1 MKTIFEAGAQVKK
14 LQVENYLHI
23 AELMSAMK
31 MNSPPAPATVT
42 PTFKPTY
49 IFPSPTPTANNK
61 FVLGES
67 IFILRLFQSGALKG
81 EIRIRPAPTFHPEF
95 LQHLGKFCYKSPKD
109 FVTTVNKVSPI
120 KQLKFEI
127 HLKNGHFCRRTLEY
141 LLCSPCPIFYFTPW
155 FPIILLILGLA
166 PLLTRLLVRSG

>member
-1 MKTIFEAGAQVKK
+1 MTQSSDKHANLILSFNFRDCRTRLATALETRYDVQEQLDVVMKTIFEAGAQVKK

-31 MNSPPAPATVT
+31 MNSPPATATVT
-42 PTFKPTY
+42 PTVRPTY

-67 IFILRLFQSGALKG
+67 IFILRLFQSGTLKG

-109 FVTTVNKVSPI
+109 FVTTVNKVSPTQ
-120 KQLKFEI
+120 QLEFEI
-127 HLKNGHFCRRTLEY
+127 HFKNGHF
-141 LLCSPCPIFYFTPW
+141 
-155 FPIILLILGLA
+155 
-166 PLLTRLLVRSG
+166 

>member
-23 AELMSAMK
+23 EELIMLAMK
-31 MNSPPAPATVT
+31 MNSPPATATVT
-42 PTFKPTY
+42 PTTVKPTY

-95 LQHLGKFCYKSPKD
+95 MQHLGKFCYKSPKD
-109 FVTTVNKVSPI
+109 FVTTVNKVSLI

-127 HLKNGHFCRRTLEY
+127 HFKNGHF
-141 LLCSPCPIFYFTPW
+141 
-155 FPIILLILGLA
+155 
-166 PLLTRLLVRSG
+166 

>member
-31 MNSPPAPATVT
+31 MNSPPATATVT
-42 PTFKPTY
+42 PTVRPTY

-67 IFILRLFQSGALKG
+67 IFILRLFQSGTLKG

-109 FVTTVNKVSPI
+109 FVTTVNKVSPTQ
-120 KQLKFEI
+120 QLEFEI
-127 HLKNGHFCRRTLEY
+127 HFKNGHF
-141 LLCSPCPIFYFTPW
+141 
-155 FPIILLILGLA
+155 
-166 PLLTRLLVRSG
+166 